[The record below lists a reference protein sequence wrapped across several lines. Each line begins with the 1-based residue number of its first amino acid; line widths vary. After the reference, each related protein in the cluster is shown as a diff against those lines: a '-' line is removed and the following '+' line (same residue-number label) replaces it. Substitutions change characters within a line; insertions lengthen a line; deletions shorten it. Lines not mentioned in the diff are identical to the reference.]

1 MAIDDKNDG
10 GSFINEA
17 GTRESVKVVKTIAI
31 NPTTGASQTGLPP
44 GRAAAASSV
53 PVATSTEDF
62 ARLGAI
68 AYGGSTPS
76 VVSVASATGATT
88 LKAANANRVG
98 LIIANDSTAI
108 LYVLFGTGTPSAT
121 NYSFMIPAKG
131 TTPIDRP
138 ITGYTGLVQGA
149 WASANGF
156 AMVTE
161 IT

>member
-1 MAIDDKNDG
+1 MAIKL
-10 GSFINEA
+10 A
-17 GTRESVKVVKTIAI
+17 
-31 NPTTGASQTGLPP
+31 PTTLEGYSGNVNLVETISVDPATGVAQTGLPP

-53 PVATSTEDF
+53 PVVTSTEDF

-68 AYGGSTPS
+68 AYGGATPS
-76 VVSVASATGATT
+76 VVSVTSATGATT

-98 LIIANDSTAI
+98 LIVANDSTAI
-108 LYVLFGTGTPSAT
+108 LYVLFGAGTPSAT

-131 TTPIDRP
+131 TTPVDRP